1 MGRRRRGVG
10 VASALRARSNK
21 VVLLGLV
28 ELEGAGDALE
38 DAVGGAGEVPAFHPH
53 VVVDADA
60 GEQCHFLS
68 TQALDAPVSP
78 VGGQAGLL
86 WSEARASRAEELA
99 DLGSVVHANQRT
111 SAAPPQG
118 GTVITCND
126 RHSRGIR
133 EQPSLDKPSTRT
145 NLFVRRAAGDQLL
158 AQLKETMRATIMYG
172 AGDVR
177 VENVPDATL
186 QLPTDAVVRVLR
198 SCICGSDLHPYR
210 NMPAFAE
217 GTPMGHEF
225 LGVVEELGAGVAG
238 LAKGDVV
245 IAPFVW
251 SDNTCDFCREGLQ
264 TSCRH
269 GLR

>member
-1 MGRRRRGVG
+1 
-10 VASALRARSNK
+10 
-21 VVLLGLV
+21 
-28 ELEGAGDALE
+28 
-38 DAVGGAGEVPAFHPH
+38 
-53 VVVDADA
+53 
-60 GEQCHFLS
+60 
-68 TQALDAPVSP
+68 
-78 VGGQAGLL
+78 
-86 WSEARASRAEELA
+86 
-99 DLGSVVHANQRT
+99 
-111 SAAPPQG
+111 
-118 GTVITCND
+118 
-126 RHSRGIR
+126 
-133 EQPSLDKPSTRT
+133 
-145 NLFVRRAAGDQLL
+145 
-158 AQLKETMRATIMYG
+158 MRATIMYG